1 MGDFDSIRAFLAAVR
16 RRLVW
21 LEVAGSVGY
30 LVGALGGAWLLLAL
44 VAAHA
49 PSGAWPVVAVIAAL
63 GALAVVVTVRVLPL
77 WRALGDER
85 MAREVGARAPA
96 IQSDLLSAV
105 QLARELE
112 RGEARFSRAL
122 AQSLARAVAA
132 DLGGL
137 SPATLLS
144 PRRLRAPALL
154 VGAVVAGYLLCAV
167 GGPQL
172 LRRGLL
178 HLFVP
183 PAPSGAD
190 AAEVPIIA
198 DITVTYTYPA
208 YMRRPPRTVAATS
221 GDLLAPRGTT
231 ARITARPVAET
242 ERAELVV
249 GEATR
254 KAEIQGGLVVAS
266 LALEQPTSYRFQ
278 LKPKGRRPVRE
289 ATAHRIEIEPDRP
302 PRVEIYAPA
311 DDLEIAGQRKVE
323 IGYQVDD
330 DFGVEEIALLWRVG
344 AGREVR
350 EVVRKLSP
358 PQRNAAGRRE
368 WDLASLGLKAGDRVA
383 YRFEARDNDNVAGP
397 NHGSSR
403 TLYLKIFSP
412 REKHESLV
420 KRQDEL
426 FEGLLAVLADRLERP
441 PQAATDDVAGAALQ
455 AVGEIHRRE
464 EGLAQA
470 AARLVPDLKA
480 DPLAPKD
487 LLAAL
492 QGIGER
498 LGALLQKEAEV
509 LTDLGLR
516 LRRGNLKGAALGRL
530 REENARHVTELERD
544 VILLDDLLGRQRL
557 ESLLQLAD
565 EMAHSRDRLR
575 ALMEQYRRTRDE
587 ALRREIERAL
597 QQLEARVQEL
607 QARMAELGK
616 ELPDEFLNREAV
628 KDLNLG
634 KSLTELRELL
644 EKGDLSKAQAELD
657 RLSRKLD
664 DLTQALDGNLR
675 SFRQERFAAAE
686 KSLGQTLDRVADL
699 HAQEQEI
706 ARETERLVREVRQ
719 RSRDVT
725 RDRIDGVARGLVGRT
740 DKLRQKLGEIRREA
754 LNPYHQ
760 EELDRSRARVE
771 DLRKA
776 LDQGDLEE
784 AQEMGRAGQ
793 NALRTLTEDL
803 RDEVARAPWR
813 KPKRAVEV
821 RQGLDRAE
829 EALPQLDEIVR
840 ELERAL
846 PRPEQL
852 LDGEQRRRLA
862 DLATRQR
869 EVRRRTAR
877 LGEEARGQREA
888 GKGAE
893 KDGDGP
899 PAALGEEAER
909 ALRQAGGAMQKA
921 ESRLRNSEPREAHQ
935 REQEALEQLGKLRE
949 GLKRARHPRFSGF
962 AGQALDRSAVRI
974 PGADEHR
981 SPREFRQ
988 DLLDAMK
995 AAPPAAYRE
1004 QVRRYYEELVR

>member
-1 MGDFDSIRAFLAAVR
+1 MGDFDSIRVFLAAVR

-30 LVGALGGAWLLLAL
+30 LLAALGGAWLLLAL
-44 VAAHA
+44 VAAQA
-49 PSGAWPVVAVIAAL
+49 PSGLWPVAALVAAL
-63 GALAVVVTVRVLPL
+63 GALAAVVTLRVVPL
-77 WRALGDER
+77 ARALGDER
-85 MAREVGARAPA
+85 MAREVGAHAPA
-96 IQSDLLSAV
+96 IHSDLLSAV
-105 QLARELE
+105 QLARDLE
-112 RGEARFSRAL
+112 RGEARFSAAL
-122 AQSLARAVAA
+122 AHSLAHAVAA
-132 DLGGL
+132 DVGGL
-137 SPATLLS
+137 RPATIVT
-144 PRRLRAPALL
+144 PRRLRVPGLL
-154 VGAVVAGYLLCAV
+154 VLAVAAGYLLCLV
-167 GGPQL
+167 GGPGM
-172 LRRGLL
+172 LRRGLV

-183 PAPSGAD
+183 PSPGGAD

-198 DITVTYTYPA
+198 DLTVTYTYPA
-208 YMRRPPRTVAATS
+208 YMRRPPRTVTATS

-231 ARITARPVAET
+231 ARLTARPIAEA
-242 ERAELVV
+242 ERADLIV
-249 GEATR
+249 GESTR
-254 KAEIQGGLVVAS
+254 KVEIQGGLIVAS
-266 LALEQPTSYRFQ
+266 LTVEQASSYRFQ
-278 LKPKGRRPVRE
+278 FKPKGRRSLRE
-289 ATAHRIEIEPDRP
+289 ATAHRIDVEPDRP

-323 IGYQVDD
+323 VGYQVDD
-330 DFGVEEIALLWRVG
+330 DFGVEEVALLWRVG
-344 AGREVR
+344 SGREVR
-350 EVVRKLSP
+350 EVVRKVAP
-358 PQRNAAGRRE
+358 PQRNVTGRKE
-368 WDLASLGLKAGDRVA
+368 WDLASLGLKAGERVA

-397 NHGSSR
+397 NFGSSR
-403 TLYLKIFSP
+403 TLYLKIYSP

-420 KRQDEL
+420 KRQDEV
-426 FEGLLAVLADRLERP
+426 FEGLLGVLADRLERP
-441 PQAATDDVAGAALQ
+441 PQATDDAATAPALQ

-464 EGLAQA
+464 EGFAQA

-487 LLAAL
+487 LVAAL

-509 LTDLGLR
+509 LTDLGQR
-516 LRRGNLKGAALGRL
+516 QRRGNLKAAALGRL
-530 REENARHVTELERD
+530 RDENGRHVTELERD

-575 ALMEQYRRTRDE
+575 SLMEQYRRTRSE

-607 QARMAELGK
+607 QAKMSELGR

-634 KSLTELRELL
+634 KSLAELRELL
-644 EKGDLSKAQAELD
+644 EKGDLAKAQAELD

-686 KSLGQTLDRVADL
+686 KALGQMLDRVADL

-725 RDRIDGVARGLVGRT
+725 RDRIDGVARALVGRS
-740 DKLRQKLGEIRREA
+740 DRLRQKLGEIRREA

-760 EELDRSRARVE
+760 EELDRTRARVE

-829 EALPQLDEIVR
+829 EALPQLDEIVK

-862 DLATRQR
+862 ELAARQR
-869 EVRRRTAR
+869 EVRRRTGKLA
-877 LGEEARGQREA
+877 EEARGVRE
-888 GKGAE
+888 KGAAPSPA
-893 KDGDGP
+893 GP
-899 PAALGEEAER
+899 PLGLGEDAQKTLRAAGSAMRRAET
-909 ALRQAGGAMQKA
+909 
-921 ESRLRNSEPREAHQ
+921 RLRNNEPREAHGQ
-935 REQEALEQLGKLRE
+935 CGEAVTELEKLRND
-949 GLKRARHPRFSGF
+949 LKRARHPRFSNF

-995 AAPPAAYRE
+995 AAPPAAYRD